1 MNIIIIIGFLI
12 TIFSI
17 YYARYIEIGKP
28 DYVFTF
34 ENTMGTY
41 KVPIVSF
48 NHNGKTV
55 NFIIDSGSTH
65 SIINSSSLDV
75 FDYAQ
80 LENTQGSVFGIDGN
94 KISTDL
100 VTVIINKNN
109 KDFSDVFQVLPIPGI
124 DKLNKTEGIEVHGL
138 LGSTFLKKYKFH
150 IDYKRLEA
158 YCKK

>member
-1 MNIIIIIGFLI
+1 MI
-12 TIFSI
+12 TIILGFIITILCIFYS
-17 YYARYIEIGKP
+17 RYIDIEKP

-48 NHNGKTV
+48 KHNGKTV
-55 NFIIDSGSTH
+55 NFIIDSGATH
-65 SIINSSSLDV
+65 SIINSSSINE
-75 FDYAQ
+75 FDCANM
-80 LENTQGSVFGIDGN
+80 ENMKGSVFGIDGN
-94 KISTDL
+94 KIETNL
-100 VTVIINKNN
+100 VNVTIT
-109 KDFSDVFQVLPIPGI
+109 KDNYEFNDIFQVLPIPGI
-124 DKLNKTEGIEVHGL
+124 DKLNDTEDITVHGL

>member
-1 MNIIIIIGFLI
+1 MLIIILGFII
-12 TIFSI
+12 TILCIFYS
-17 YYARYIEIGKP
+17 RYIDIEKP

-34 ENTMGTY
+34 ENTMGSY

-65 SIINSSSLDV
+65 SIINASSLDE
-75 FDYAQ
+75 FNCYKIDDK
-80 LENTQGSVFGIDGN
+80 QGSVFGIDGN
-94 KISTDL
+94 KITTNL
-100 VTVIINKNN
+100 VGVTIS
-109 KDFSDVFQVLPIPGI
+109 KDNHDFHEVFQVLPVPGI
-124 DKLNKTEGIEVHGL
+124 DKLNNTENIKVHGL
-138 LGSTFLKKYKFH
+138 LGSTFLKRYRFH